1 MRYLLTIYTLF
12 CLIAC
17 NSDKEELRKSL
28 PLRTEDS
35 VAVESFGVRFLFS
48 DSAKVTAEL
57 YASHVMEVQNSLD
70 FKDGKQDALFKKNI
84 AKAVDHILST
94 DRGAEDFT
102 ALVMQE
108 AMRLMPKPKEKP
120 KEELDE
126 GGEDEDKD
134 KKKTIN
140 SPVTPN
146 KPKTLQYMEDSV
158 HIDFLDRFGR
168 PHSFIESKSGI
179 YNQDDEWAVLI
190 EDVILK
196 NEKGER
202 LETIQLFWDKEID
215 SVYTHTPVKITTPD
229 KIITG
234 SGGMRS
240 TTSFDSYVIFGTY
253 GEVSLNAAEE
263 KKEAP
268 KPKPTLKPTLKPAAI
283 K

>member
-1 MRYLLTIYTLF
+1 MRYLLIIYTLF

-57 YASHVMEVQNSLD
+57 YASHVMEVQNTLD
-70 FKDGKQDALFKKNI
+70 FKEDGQEALFKKNI

-108 AMRLMPKPKEKP
+108 ALRLMPKPKEKP
-120 KEELDE
+120 AELKEEEE
-126 GGEDEDKD
+126 GED
-134 KKKTIN
+134 KKKSSIN

-190 EDVILK
+190 EDVVLK

-253 GEVSLNAAEE
+253 GEVSLNATEE
-263 KKEAP
+263 KKEPP
-268 KPKPTLKPTLKPAAI
+268 KPKPTLRPTLI

>member
-1 MRYLLTIYTLF
+1 ML
-12 CLIAC
+12 
-17 NSDKEELRKSL
+17 
-28 PLRTEDS
+28 
-35 VAVESFGVRFLFS
+35 LFS

-57 YASHVMEVQNSLD
+57 YASHVMEVQNTLD
-70 FKDGKQDALFKKNI
+70 FKEDGQEALFKKNI

-108 AMRLMPKPKEKP
+108 ALRLMPKPKEKP
-120 KEELDE
+120 AELKEEEE
-126 GGEDEDKD
+126 GED
-134 KKKTIN
+134 KKKSSIN

-190 EDVILK
+190 EDVVLK

-263 KKEAP
+263 KKEPP
-268 KPKPTLKPTLKPAAI
+268 KPKPTLRPTLI